1 MMIIMINDQ
10 LLSIF
15 QTKVYMSEYWF
26 FPTKTFSCQTSDL
39 QAEMSQRKPTRLLN
53 TVVGGCQLTRRS

>member
-1 MMIIMINDQ
+1 MIIMINDQ

-39 QAEMSQRKPTRLLN
+39 QAEMS
-53 TVVGGCQLTRRS
+53 